1 MRALM
6 GSEARK
12 RYWSLSIEVDDLLIF
27 WKLARSVEILL
38 INEVQVFFL
47 ARVIQATY
55 PPQRLPSSSTS
66 INAASNAQG
75 MTHAKTFQGTH
86 ILFFC
91 VADPL
96 TAYPHVNTAS
106 VTSGGSML
114 VDLLGILS
122 LRLLSQIVV
131 GLRRLLFSSCRLGPP
146 PWRH

>member
-38 INEVQVFFL
+38 INE
-47 ARVIQATY
+47 
-55 PPQRLPSSSTS
+55 RLPSSSTS